1 MVSSMERVICAKI
14 TDKKARARLQKSV
27 ERVIQK
33 NQAVFDKLAKS

>member
-1 MVSSMERVICAKI
+1 MERERVICANIK
-14 TDKKARARLQKSV
+14 DKRIRARLQKSM